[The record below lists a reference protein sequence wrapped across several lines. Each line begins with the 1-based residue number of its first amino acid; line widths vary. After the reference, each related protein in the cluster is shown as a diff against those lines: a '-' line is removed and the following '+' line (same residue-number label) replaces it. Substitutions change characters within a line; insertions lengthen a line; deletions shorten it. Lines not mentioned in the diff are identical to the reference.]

1 MKKASLTVLFSLS
14 LLAGAAYAQTEEGG
28 VTMSTDPA
36 KAAEVEQRAQALQ
49 QQQQEM
55 PMQRQE
61 KMPMHRKPIHRK
73 PMHHKPMHKHAAKG
87 SPKAEGA
94 AAASGASQ

>member
-14 LLAGAAYAQTEEGG
+14 LLAGAAYAQTDEGG

-36 KAAEVEQRAQALQ
+36 KAADIEQRAQALQ
-49 QQQQEM
+49 QQQDQM
-55 PMQRQE
+55 PMQQHE
-61 KMPMHRKPIHRK
+61 TMPMHHK

-87 SPKAEGA
+87 AAKAAGA
-94 AAASGASQ
+94 APASGASQ

>member
-14 LLAGAAYAQTEEGG
+14 LLAGAAYAQTDEGG
-28 VTMSTDPA
+28 VSMSTDPA
-36 KAAEVEQRAQALQ
+36 KAADVEQRAQALQ

-55 PMQRQE
+55 PMQE
-61 KMPMHRKPIHRK
+61 SMPMKHKPAKHK

-87 SPKAEGA
+87 KAKAEKA
-94 AAASGASQ
+94 EAASGASE

>member
-14 LLAGAAYAQTEEGG
+14 LLAGAAYAQTDEGG

-36 KAAEVEQRAQALQ
+36 KAADVEQRAQALQ
-49 QQQQEM
+49 QQQEM
-55 PMQRQE
+55 PMHE
-61 KMPMHRKPIHRK
+61 SMPMKHK

-87 SPKAEGA
+87 KAKAEKA
-94 AAASGASQ
+94 EPASGASE